1 MPSLVGCGWGVS
13 ITNITFGNCLLRRR
27 VSGADSHVLTE
38 FGHDFYHGL
47 ISHQFAW
54 AIAKR
59 GKPGHV
65 SVTPRW
71 SGVMTR
77 IVGLHA
83 VALASVCGVTVSAC
97 RWAGAP

>member
-1 MPSLVGCGWGVS
+1 MPSLLGCGWGVS

-47 ISHQFAW
+47 ISNQFAW

-71 SGVMTR
+71 MVLLIRLG
-77 IVGLHA
+77 
-83 VALASVCGVTVSAC
+83 
-97 RWAGAP
+97 AG